1 MDKLLALK
9 AFVETVRCGGFSAA
23 GRALGMAT
31 SSLTRLV
38 SALEAE
44 LQSVLLNR
52 STRQVSVTEAGRA
65 YYERA
70 VAILEAL
77 DEADAAIADRG
88 SQARGRLNVSV
99 PVEFG
104 RRIIAPHVGR
114 LLERHP
120 ELELNLRLNDEVV
133 DLLGERVDVAVRL
146 GSAVV
151 SEDVVS
157 LRVGQFQRWLVASPD
172 YLARSQ
178 PVNEPQGLLAH
189 DCLRFDF
196 GAAGQRWQFS
206 AAGEV
211 QQVAV
216 RGPLQSNNGD
226 VLREAAL
233 AGQGVT
239 LLADWLVR
247 ADVASGGL
255 VRLLAQYEVAPG
267 AMSGAISVLYL
278 PNQRGSRRVAAF
290 IAFLREV
297 LDAEA

>member
-1 MDKLLALK
+1 MDKLMALK

-23 GRALGMAT
+23 GRSLGVAT
-31 SSLTRLV
+31 SSVTRLV
-38 SALEAE
+38 SSLETE
-44 LQSVLLNR
+44 LQSVLVNR
-52 STRQVSVTEAGRA
+52 SPRQVSVTEAGQA
-65 YYERA
+65 YFTRA

-77 DEADAAIADRG
+77 EEADAAIADRG

-104 RRIIAPHVGR
+104 RRLIAPHLGR

-120 ELELNLRLNDEVV
+120 QLEVNLRLSDDVV

-146 GSAVV
+146 GSTLV
-151 SEDVVS
+151 SDDVVS
-157 LRVGQFQRWLVASPD
+157 LWVGEFQRWLVASPV
-172 YLARSQ
+172 YLARS
-178 PVNEPQGLLAH
+178 EPIDTPQALLAH
-189 DCLRFDF
+189 ECLRFDY
-196 GAAGQRWQFS
+196 GTASQRWQFT

-216 RGPLQSNNGD
+216 RGRLHSNNAD

-233 AGQGVT
+233 AGQGVA

-247 ADVASGGL
+247 DDVAGG
-255 VRLLAQYEVAPG
+255 RLLRLLEPYDISPG
-267 AMSGAISVLYL
+267 SASGAISVLYL

-290 IAFLREV
+290 VEFLRE
-297 LDAEA
+297 LLAG